1 MAEVKAV
8 CISERKGTMKHE
20 VPEIRVKI
28 KHGIEGDAHA
38 GDWHRHKAPGGRGAA
53 RGDADRQGVPHG
65 LRYPQ
70 ASRRLRHAARGR
82 FYGGSR
88 GRHDKGRR

>member
-28 KHGIEGDAHA
+28 CLLYTSLGENWK
-38 GDWHRHKAPGGRGAA
+38 K
-53 RGDADRQGVPHG
+53 
-65 LRYPQ
+65 
-70 ASRRLRHAARGR
+70 
-82 FYGGSR
+82 
-88 GRHDKGRR
+88 

>member
-38 GDWHRHKAPGGRGAA
+38 ATGTGR
-53 RGDADRQGVPHG
+53 
-65 LRYPQ
+65 
-70 ASRRLRHAARGR
+70 
-82 FYGGSR
+82 
-88 GRHDKGRR
+88 